1 VFLLIGQKGHLMHS
15 SHQNLHPSSYIHK
28 IYTLVTALLLLAGWV
43 AFFLPQAYADA
54 KPPVKVGYIFDGD
67 YMYKDSAGAYRGY
80 EVEFLYEIA
89 QNAGWGEISFV
100 DVHNSAEG
108 LPALQSG
115 QVDILMG
122 MSKTPERARTFL
134 FSAKPMVTTYMT
146 LMVRPDEDRY
156 TFGNLPAFQNMT
168 TAVLRGSNV
177 RKITEA
183 WCRDNNL
190 TLNFKE
196 YASNELALQ
205 ALQSGQVDAMVIGG
219 AYAMNKTRTIAQFS
233 PEDSYFMLTP
243 GRSDLKEQLDRAMEE
258 ILVQNPLYQST
269 LNNKYF
275 GRVQGGVPLLTQA
288 EKNYIAA
295 HKVIRVATQKVNPP
309 FTLPGDNGELGGVLP
324 AYYARL
330 SQLSGFTF
338 KMQPYATFEDALKAV
353 QNNEADVLAVYHNNI
368 FDARSHGFSTTNA
381 FATLNMTELTR
392 KGTQTIRTIG
402 VPSRDINIVKD
413 KRQGSS
419 TSAELK
425 GYDSAATG
433 FEALKNG
440 SVDALVCE
448 MPAATW
454 ILNNA
459 RISGYNLVARPEYT
473 WEATAAVRGTDLVLR
488 SILNKT
494 IKAAGSNAFIEILDS
509 QSLQQPQGL
518 TGLVDRI
525 PTTLMAGIASASILA
540 LILVLFAV
548 TVLLRRA
555 KEERRLAAIQVAA
568 DKRASELAAVARA
581 NEARNNFFANIS
593 HDMRTPLNGI
603 LGFTGLAATT
613 DDTSLIRDYL
623 HKISISGHLLLDLVN
638 DILTLSR
645 LGTGKLVLT
654 PEPVQLSELLDYITI
669 PIKAAA
675 DAKKVKFILDRS
687 GAQDLVLLADRVNV
701 QKIFLNLLSSAVKFT
716 PAGGT
721 VTFKVA
727 AQMQEAAAP
736 KAAAAQNLPLETTS
750 LATKTTGTQTV
761 APAAK
766 NSMPVIATH
775 FVVQDTGVG
784 IAADFLAHIY
794 EPFVQE
800 KGMNTDASKGTG
812 LGLSIVKS
820 MVELMG
826 GVIQVASVKGH
837 GTTFTVDLPFASA
850 PVGAAVKTAAASQA
864 PAQIT
869 ALLQGKQVLL
879 CEDNLLNSE
888 IAKRLLE
895 AKGMV
900 VTCALNGQEGVD
912 AFSGSEPGKFA
923 VILMDVRMPILNGL
937 EATQAIRK
945 LDRPDAT
952 AVPIIAMSADAFT
965 EDVKRCLAAGMN
977 GHIAKP
983 IEVEKLYAEIARVL
997 SEK

>member
-1 VFLLIGQKGHLMHS
+1 MRS
-15 SHQNLHPSSYIHK
+15 SHPTPHTASFIHK
-28 IYTLVTALLLLAGWV
+28 LYTLVTALLLLAGWV
-43 AFFLPQAYADA
+43 VFFLPPAYAAA

-67 YMYKDSAGAYRGY
+67 YMYKDNAGAYRGY

-89 QNAGWGEISFV
+89 QNAGWGDITYV
-100 DVHNSAEG
+100 DVHNSTAA

-156 TFGNLPAFQNMT
+156 TFGNLPSFQNMS
-168 TAVLRGSNV
+168 TAVLQGSNV
-177 RKITEA
+177 RQITEA

-196 YASNELALQ
+196 YASNQLALQ
-205 ALQSGQVDAMVIGG
+205 ALQAGQVDAMVIGG

-233 PEDSYFMLTP
+233 PEDSYFMLAP

-258 ILVQNPLYQST
+258 ILVQNPLYESN

-288 EKNYIAA
+288 EKDYITA
-295 HKVIRVATQKVNPP
+295 HKVVRVATQKENPP
-309 FTLPGDNGELGGVLP
+309 FTLTGDNGALGGVLP

-338 KMQPYATFEDALKAV
+338 KMQPYATFEDAMQAV

-392 KGTQTIRTIG
+392 KGTQTIRTIA
-402 VPSRDINIVKD
+402 VPSRDINIVKS

-419 TSAELK
+419 LSAELK

-473 WEATAAVRGTDLVLR
+473 WEATAAVRNSDLVLR

-494 IKAAGSNAFIEILDS
+494 IKAAGANAFIEILDS
-509 QSLQQPQGL
+509 QSLQQQQVL

-525 PTTLMAGIASASILA
+525 PTTLMAGIASASIIA
-540 LILVLFAV
+540 LILVLLAV
-548 TVLLRRA
+548 VVLLRRA
-555 KEERRLAAIQVAA
+555 KEERRLAAVQVAA
-568 DKRASELAAVARA
+568 DKRASELAAVAQA

-603 LGFTGLAATT
+603 LGFTGLAASTT
-613 DDTSLIRDYL
+613 DANLIQDYL

-675 DAKKVKFILDRS
+675 DAKKVNFVLDQS
-687 GAQDLVLLADRVNV
+687 GAQNLVLLADRVNV
-701 QKIFLNLLSSAVKFT
+701 QKIFLNLLSNAVKFT

-721 VTFKVA
+721 VTFTVA
-727 AQMQEAAAP
+727 AQQ
-736 KAAAAQNLPLETTS
+736 T
-750 LATKTTGTQTV
+750 ATK
-761 APAAK
+761 
-766 NSMPVIATH
+766 IATH
-775 FVVQDTGVG
+775 FMVQDTGVG

-826 GVIQVASVKGH
+826 GTIKVASVKGH
-837 GTTFTVDLPFASA
+837 GTTFTVELPFAPA
-850 PVGAAVKTAAASQA
+850 PADAAVKTVTASQA

-869 ALLQGKQVLL
+869 ALLQAKEVLL

-912 AFSGSEPGKFA
+912 TFAQSAPGKFA
-923 VILMDVRMPILNGL
+923 VILMDIRMPLLNGL
-937 EATQAIRK
+937 EATQAIRQ
-945 LDRPDAT
+945 LDRPDA
-952 AVPIIAMSADAFT
+952 AGVPIIAMSADAFT

-997 SEK
+997 SAK

>member
-1 VFLLIGQKGHLMHS
+1 
-15 SHQNLHPSSYIHK
+15 
-28 IYTLVTALLLLAGWV
+28 
-43 AFFLPQAYADA
+43 
-54 KPPVKVGYIFDGD
+54 
-67 YMYKDSAGAYRGY
+67 
-80 EVEFLYEIA
+80 
-89 QNAGWGEISFV
+89 
-100 DVHNSAEG
+100 
-108 LPALQSG
+108 
-115 QVDILMG
+115 
-122 MSKTPERARTFL
+122 MS
-134 FSAKPMVTTYMT
+134 
-146 LMVRPDEDRY
+146 
-156 TFGNLPAFQNMT
+156 
-168 TAVLRGSNV
+168 TAVLQGSNV
-177 RKITEA
+177 RQITEA

-196 YASNELALQ
+196 YASNQLALQ
-205 ALQSGQVDAMVIGG
+205 ALQAGQVDAMVIGG

-233 PEDSYFMLTP
+233 PEDSYFMLAP

-258 ILVQNPLYQST
+258 ILVQNPLYESN

-288 EKNYIAA
+288 EKDYITA
-295 HKVIRVATQKVNPP
+295 HKVVRVATQKENPP
-309 FTLPGDNGELGGVLP
+309 FTLTGDNGALGGVLP

-338 KMQPYATFEDALKAV
+338 KMQPYATFEDAMQAV

-392 KGTQTIRTIG
+392 KGTQTIRTIA
-402 VPSRDINIVKD
+402 VPSRDINIVKS

-419 TSAELK
+419 LSAELK

-473 WEATAAVRGTDLVLR
+473 WEATAAVRNSDLVLR

-494 IKAAGSNAFIEILDS
+494 IKAAGANAFIEILDS
-509 QSLQQPQGL
+509 QSLQQQQVL

-525 PTTLMAGIASASILA
+525 PTTLMAGIASASIIA
-540 LILVLFAV
+540 LILVLLAV
-548 TVLLRRA
+548 VVLLRRA
-555 KEERRLAAIQVAA
+555 KEERRLAAVQVAA
-568 DKRASELAAVARA
+568 DKRASELAAVAQA

-603 LGFTGLAATT
+603 LGFTGLAASTT
-613 DDTSLIRDYL
+613 DANLIQDYL

-675 DAKKVKFILDRS
+675 DAKKVNFVLDQS
-687 GAQDLVLLADRVNV
+687 GAQNLVLLADRVNV
-701 QKIFLNLLSSAVKFT
+701 QKIFLNLLSNAVKFT

-721 VTFKVA
+721 VTFTVA
-727 AQMQEAAAP
+727 AQQ
-736 KAAAAQNLPLETTS
+736 T
-750 LATKTTGTQTV
+750 ATK
-761 APAAK
+761 
-766 NSMPVIATH
+766 IATH
-775 FVVQDTGVG
+775 FMVQDTGVG

-826 GVIQVASVKGH
+826 GTIKVASVKGH
-837 GTTFTVDLPFASA
+837 GTTFTVELPFAPA
-850 PVGAAVKTAAASQA
+850 PADAAVKTVTASQA

-869 ALLQGKQVLL
+869 ALLQAKEVLL

-912 AFSGSEPGKFA
+912 TFAQSAPGKFA
-923 VILMDVRMPILNGL
+923 VILMDIRMPLLNGL
-937 EATQAIRK
+937 EATQAIRQ
-945 LDRPDAT
+945 LDRPDA
-952 AVPIIAMSADAFT
+952 AGVPIIAMSADAFT

-997 SEK
+997 SAK